1 MNQQIL
7 ESPADKYLQEDLEN
21 IADSNISVEELR
33 GSSILIT
40 GATGLVGSQMVR
52 ALACINRRKNAD
64 IRILALVR
72 SVEKARKIFGKLL
85 DRGDVAVVVADL
97 NESFYVDE
105 TVDYIIHGAAVTASK
120 LMVSQPVETIRTAI
134 GGTENILKLAL
145 TNKVKSMVYLSSMEV
160 YGTWDGSGMVT
171 EEKMGYVNPLVV
183 RSNYPESKRMCENM
197 CIAYLSEY
205 DVPVKI
211 ARLAQTFGAGILPGE
226 NRVFAQFARS
236 AMNRTDIILHTT
248 GQSEGNYCYTADTIR
263 AVLTILVKGE
273 NGEAYNI
280 SNEETHTTIAEM
292 AEFAAAKLA
301 DGKIRVIYDIPKEN
315 TFGYAADTK
324 MKLSSSK
331 MRGLGWQPQYSLE
344 ESYRRM
350 MGSMQEMGI

>member
-1 MNQQIL
+1 MDQQIL

-21 IADSNISVEELR
+21 IADSNIPVEELK
-33 GSSILIT
+33 GSSILVT

-52 ALACINRRKNAD
+52 ALACINRKKNAGMK
-64 IRILALVR
+64 ILALVR
-72 SVEKARKIFGKLL
+72 SPEKARGIFGDLL
-85 DRGDVAVVVADL
+85 DRGDITLIVADL
-97 NESFYVDE
+97 KDPLCVQEN
-105 TVDYIIHGAAVTASK
+105 VDYIIHGAAVTTSRV
-120 LMVSQPVETIRTAI
+120 MVSKPVETIRTAI
-134 GGTENILKLAL
+134 DGTGNMLELAL
-145 TNKVKSMVYLSSMEV
+145 TKKVKGMVYLSSMEV
-160 YGTWDGSGMVT
+160 YGTWDGSGVVT
-171 EEKMGYVNPLVV
+171 EDKMGYVNPLVV

-205 DVPVKI
+205 HVPVRI

-236 AMNRTDIILHTT
+236 AMNGTDIVLHTA
-248 GQSEGNYCYTADTIR
+248 GRSEGNYCYTADTVR
-263 AVLTILVKGE
+263 AILTILVKGE

-292 AEFAAAKLA
+292 AKFAAERLA
-301 DGKIRVIYDIPKEN
+301 NGKIKVVFDIPENN

-331 MRGLGWQPQYSLE
+331 MRGLGWEPHYSLE
-344 ESYRRM
+344 DCYRRM
-350 MGSMQEMGI
+350 MGSMQETEK

>member
-21 IADSNISVEELR
+21 IADSTIPVEELK
-33 GSSILIT
+33 GSSILVT

-52 ALACINRRKNAD
+52 SLACINRKKRTD

-72 SVEKARKIFGKLL
+72 SSEKAREIFGDLL
-85 DRGDVAVVVADL
+85 DRGDIELILADL
-97 NESFYVDE
+97 QDPLCVEESVDF
-105 TVDYIIHGAAVTASK
+105 IIHGAAVTASK
-120 LMVSQPVETIRTAI
+120 LMVSKPVETIRTAI
-134 GGTENILKLAL
+134 SGTENILKLAL
-145 TNKVKSMVYLSSMEV
+145 TKKVKSMVYLSSMEV
-160 YGTWDGSGMVT
+160 YGTWDGCGVVT
-171 EEKMGYVNPLVV
+171 EDKMGYVNPLVV

-205 DVPVKI
+205 HVPVRI

-236 AMNRTDIILHTT
+236 AMNGADIVLHTT

-263 AVLTILVKGE
+263 AILTILVSGKD
-273 NGEAYNI
+273 GEAYNI

-292 AEFAAAKLA
+292 AEFAAEKLA
-301 DGKIRVIYDIPKEN
+301 NGKIKVVFEIPEKN

-324 MKLSSSK
+324 MKLSSAK
-331 MRGLGWQPQYSLE
+331 MRSLGWKPYYSLE
-344 ESYRRM
+344 DCYRRM
-350 MGSMQEMGI
+350 MGSMRETEK